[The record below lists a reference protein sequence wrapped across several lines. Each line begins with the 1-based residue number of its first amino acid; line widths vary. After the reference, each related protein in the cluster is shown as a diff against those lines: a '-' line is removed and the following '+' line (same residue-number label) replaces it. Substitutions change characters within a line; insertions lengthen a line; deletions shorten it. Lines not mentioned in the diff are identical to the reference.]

1 MVHKVVAIVFFC
13 LQSGVTYRL
22 TNNKYM
28 KTLIT
33 SLALLC
39 GASSVLASTLDQQVA
54 RAMPALEALYLHLH
68 QNPELSL
75 QEEKTGARLA
85 SELKKLGFN
94 VTERVGGFG
103 VVGLLKNGEGP
114 TVMIRAD
121 TDGLPIVEQTG
132 KPYASKV
139 KVKDAN
145 NNTVGVMH
153 GCGHDIHMTSF
164 IGAAEQLVANKDKW
178 QGTLMMVAQPA
189 EEVGAG
195 AKAML
200 KEGLFS
206 KFAKPDHV
214 LGLHVSAALPAGKV
228 AISPGYALAN
238 VDSVDI
244 IVKGQGGHG
253 AYPHTT
259 IDPVVLASRIVLGIQ
274 TITSREISPLKPS
287 VITVG
292 SIHGGSK
299 HNIISNE
306 VKLQLT
312 LRSYDRE
319 VRDQQIAALERLT
332 KGIAQSAG
340 LPDSHAP
347 IVYVHEEESI
357 PSTYNEPAL
366 ANRVSD
372 SIRKELGASQVV
384 KSEPVMAG
392 EDFGLYGRTED
403 NIPITIFWLGGVNP
417 EAYQRAQKSGEP
429 LPSLHSSKFAPDYP
443 LAISTGVRA
452 MTASALDL
460 FNQ

>member
-1 MVHKVVAIVFFC
+1 M
-13 LQSGVTYRL
+13 L
-22 TNNKYM
+22 
-28 KTLIT
+28 
-33 SLALLC
+33 
-39 GASSVLASTLDQQVA
+39 LASQAYATPLTQSIQND
-54 RAMPALEALYLHLH
+54 MPNLESLYLHLH
-68 QNPELSL
+68 QNPELSY
-75 QEEKTGARLA
+75 QEKNTAARLT
-85 SELKKLGFN
+85 SELKMLGFT
-94 VTERVGGFG
+94 VTEGVGGHG

-121 TDGLPIVEQTG
+121 TDALPIIEQTG
-132 KPYASKV
+132 KKYASKV
-139 KVKDAN
+139 KVLDSN
-145 NNTVGVMH
+145 NNEVGVMH

-164 IGAAEQLVANKDKW
+164 VGTAKQLVALRSKW

-206 KFAKPDHV
+206 QFAKPDHV
-214 LGLHVSAALPAGKV
+214 LGLHVSASVPAGKV
-228 AISPGYALAN
+228 AIAPGYALAN

-244 IVKGQGGHG
+244 TVKGKGGHG

-259 IDPVVLASRIVLGIQ
+259 VDPVVLASRIVLALQ
-274 TITSREISPLKPS
+274 TITSREISPLQPS

-312 LRSYDRE
+312 LRSYDPKVRE
-319 VRDQQIAALERLT
+319 QQIATIERMT
-332 KGIAQSAG
+332 KGIALSAG
-340 LPDSHAP
+340 LPEEMAP
-347 IVYVHEEESI
+347 TVYVNTDETI
-357 PSTYNEPAL
+357 PSTYNDPDL
-366 ANRVSD
+366 AAKVTNA
-372 SIRKELGASQVV
+372 IRQELGSQNVL

-392 EDFGLYGRTED
+392 EDFGLYGLTDED
-403 NIPITIFWLGGVNP
+403 VPITIFWLGGVEP
-417 EAYQRAQKSGEP
+417 ALYEKAQTHGET

-443 LAISTGVRA
+443 LTIKTGVRA

-460 FNQ
+460 FNKNK